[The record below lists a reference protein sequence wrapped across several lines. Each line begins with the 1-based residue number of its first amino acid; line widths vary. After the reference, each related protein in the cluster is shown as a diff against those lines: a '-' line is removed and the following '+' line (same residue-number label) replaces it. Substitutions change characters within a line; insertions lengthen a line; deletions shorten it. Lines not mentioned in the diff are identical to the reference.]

1 MAAERFTPEEERQI
15 QNAVRR
21 AHEQGLGIAVGL
33 LFAVGLFL
41 ATMFLVVKGG
51 LHPGLHLNLLHIY
64 FPGYSVSFV
73 GACIG
78 FVYAFIG
85 GYAVG
90 RTVATIYNRLIDRR

>member
-15 QNAVRR
+15 RNAVRR

-33 LFAVGLFL
+33 LFGFGLFL
-41 ATMFLVVKGG
+41 ATMFLVIKGG

-64 FPGYSVSFV
+64 FPGYSVSFI

-78 FVYAFIG
+78 FIYAFVV

-90 RTVATIYNRLIDRR
+90 RTVATVYNRLIDRS